1 MLTER
6 AQNNARGC
14 VFRAEYE
21 PKSVLVGDS
30 RIMSKKRV
38 TLLGGTG
45 FVGTQLTCRLAQ
57 EFDEV
62 ILLTR
67 HSQRSRALRI
77 LPNVHFVQTDVHDVE
92 KLNHALSGSDVV
104 INLVGILNSAGSNT
118 DNSFNGAHTELTKKV
133 VDACGKLGIARYL
146 HMSSLNADAKNGS
159 SEYLRSK
166 GFAEDT
172 VKASKSL
179 NWTVFQPSVIFG
191 EQDSFFNRFS
201 ALLTSLPIFPLA
213 CPDARMAPVYVGDVV
228 ESMMASLNRP
238 AFVGQTIQLCGPQ
251 DYSLQELVEYTARTR
266 GLSRKIIRLS
276 DKMARIQ
283 ARAMELVPGKPFSRD
298 NYLSLQTD
306 SVCEK
311 NCERQKTSIDAI
323 VPTYIGNA
331 KGLTARHQ
339 SRREI
344 ARR

>member
-1 MLTER
+1 
-6 AQNNARGC
+6 
-14 VFRAEYE
+14 
-21 PKSVLVGDS
+21 
-30 RIMSKKRV
+30 MSKNRV

-45 FVGTQLTCRLAQ
+45 FVGTELTCRLSQ

-67 HSQRSRALRI
+67 HSQRFRALRI
-77 LPNVHFVQTDVHDVE
+77 LPNVHCVQTDVHDVE
-92 KLNHALSGSDVV
+92 KLTDALRGSAVV
-104 INLVGILNSAGSNT
+104 INLVGILNSAGKKAG
-118 DNSFNGAHTELTKKV
+118 NSFDGAHAELTKKV
-133 VDACGKLGIARYL
+133 VDACGKLGITRYL

-166 GFAEDT
+166 GEAENT
-172 VKASKSL
+172 VKASTSL

-191 EQDSFFNRFS
+191 EKDAFFNRFS

-228 ESMMASLNRP
+228 DSMMNSLNDP
-238 AFVGQTIQLCGPQ
+238 ASIGQSIQLCGPK
-251 DYSLQELVEYTARTR
+251 DYSLQELVEYTASTS
-266 GLSRKIIRLS
+266 GLNRKIVRLP
-276 DKMARIQ
+276 DGLARLQ
-283 ARAMELVPGKPFSRD
+283 ARVMEFVPGKPFSHD

-311 NCERQKTSIDAI
+311 DCTRQSTSIDAV

-331 KGLTARHQ
+331 KGLTSRHQ
-339 SRREI
+339 LRREI

>member
-1 MLTER
+1 
-6 AQNNARGC
+6 
-14 VFRAEYE
+14 
-21 PKSVLVGDS
+21 
-30 RIMSKKRV
+30 MSKNRV

-77 LPNVHFVQTDVHDVE
+77 LPNVHFVQTDVHDE
-92 KLNHALSGSDVV
+92 KKLLDALRDADVV
-104 INLVGILNSAGSNT
+104 INLVGILNSAGKNS
-118 DNSFNGAHTELTKKV
+118 DNSFNGAHAELTQKV
-133 VDACGKLGIARYL
+133 VDACSKLGIARYL
-146 HMSSLNADAKNGS
+146 HMSSLNADAKQGS

-166 GFAEDT
+166 GVAENT

-179 NWTVFQPSVIFG
+179 NWTLFQPSVIFG
-191 EQDSFFNRFS
+191 EQDAFFNRFS

-213 CPDARMAPVYVGDVV
+213 CPDARMAPVFVGDVV
-228 ESMMASLNRP
+228 ESMINALNDSSTI
-238 AFVGQTIQLCGPQ
+238 GQTLQLCGPKE
-251 DYSLQELVEYTARTR
+251 YSLEELVAYTAQTR
-266 GLSRKIIRLS
+266 GLNRKIVRLPDS
-276 DKMARIQ
+276 LARLQ
-283 ARAMELVPGKPFSRD
+283 ARVMEFVPGKPFSQD

-311 NCERQKTSIDAI
+311 NCQTQPTSIDAI

-331 KGLTARHQ
+331 KGLTSRHQ
-339 SRREI
+339 MRREI